1 MVPEPLVTT
10 LRVVEALESLGISY
24 FIGGSFASAVH
35 GVLRATLDADLVADL
50 RLEHAE
56 PLARALADAFYVDA
70 DAIRDAV
77 RHRNSFNV
85 VHLETMFKVDVFV
98 LKDRPFDQSE
108 LARRSTQVIASDP
121 ERTAYVASA
130 EDTILAKLEWY
141 RMGGEISERQ
151 WGDVLGVLKAQSDRL
166 DHDYLRHW
174 ATELQV
180 LDLFNRALR
189 EVA

>member
-1 MVPEPLVTT
+1 MVPEPLVAT

-50 RLEHAE
+50 HLEHAE
-56 PLARALADAFYVDA
+56 PLARALADAFYVNA

-77 RHRNSFNV
+77 RHRDSFNV

-108 LARRSTQVIASDP
+108 LARRSAQVIASDP

-141 RMGGEISERQ
+141 RMGGGVSQRQ
-151 WGDVLGVLKAQSDRL
+151 WQDVLRILKVQAGRL
-166 DHDYLRHW
+166 DLNCLRP
-174 ATELQV
+174 
-180 LDLFNRALR
+180 
-189 EVA
+189 